1 MDTVVMESNNQV
13 ESGST
18 KTSVVNLLR
27 HYSDQQFIDCVYNV
41 VIPYLLLFLLCY
53 DLLMID
59 MTMQKT
65 VKTNIIL
72 AITY

>member
-1 MDTVVMESNNQV
+1 MESNNQV

>member
-1 MDTVVMESNNQV
+1 MESNNQV

-41 VIPYLLLFLLCY
+41 VIPYLLLFLWCY

-72 AITY
+72 AITYYGI